1 MDGSLP
7 SSDAFAHELATH
19 EVVDVAT
26 AEVSKKLRGG
36 VWERS
41 ELARGIYG
49 AVFAVG
55 RWLSEH
61 GVTPNSLTYAALSLA
76 LASGMA
82 AAAGFYL
89 VAAGCLLVS
98 GAFDL
103 LDGIV
108 ARAGHQS
115 TRFGALLDSTVDR
128 LADALPLLGLVVGTS
143 PSALGSVVL
152 VVAMM
157 TGFAVSYV
165 RARAEGLG
173 ISLPPLFMRRAERVV
188 LILLALVVGSITVP
202 GFPSEV
208 AMLSIIAMMA
218 LLSLVAAVWALRAAY
233 VALELDD
240 VAHVSVSVTA
250 PAAPTPSRP

>member
-7 SSDAFAHELATH
+7 SSDAFAHEL
-19 EVVDVAT
+19 VAHT
-26 AEVSKKLRGG
+26 DEVSKKLRGG

-41 ELARGIYG
+41 EVARTTYG
-49 AVFAVG
+49 AILGLG
-55 RWLSEH
+55 RWLAEH
-61 GVTPNSLTYAALSLA
+61 GITPNSLTYAALA
-76 LASGMA
+76 LAVASGVA
-82 AAAGFYL
+82 AALGLYL
-89 VAAGCLLVS
+89 VAAGCLVAS

-108 ARAGHQS
+108 ARAAQLN

-128 LADALPLLGLVVGTS
+128 LADALPLLGLVVAGSQT
-143 PSALGSVVL
+143 PLASAVVVL
-152 VVAMM
+152 AIV

-173 ISLPPLFMRRAERVV
+173 ISLPPLFMRRAERLVM
-188 LILLALVVGSITVP
+188 LLLALVLGSVEVP

-208 AMLSIIAMMA
+208 AMLSVIGVMA

-233 VALELDD
+233 VVLALDD
-240 VAHVSVSVTA
+240 EARVNA
-250 PAAPTPSRP
+250 PVAPTPSRP

>member
-7 SSDAFAHELATH
+7 SSDAFVRKLAPQT
-19 EVVDVAT
+19 D
-26 AEVSKKLRGG
+26 EVSKKLRGG

-41 ELARGIYG
+41 DLARGIYAG
-49 AVFAVG
+49 VLGVG
-55 RWLSEH
+55 RWLAEH
-61 GVTPNSLTYAALSLA
+61 GVTPNALTYAALAMA
-76 LASGMA
+76 LVSGVA
-82 AAAGFYL
+82 AALGCYL
-89 VAAGCLLVS
+89 IAALCLLIS

-108 ARAGHQS
+108 ARAAHLS
-115 TRFGALLDSTVDR
+115 SRFGALLDSTVDR
-128 LADALPLLGLVVGTS
+128 LADALPLLGLVVACSQTA
-143 PSALGSVVL
+143 SASAVL
-152 VVAMM
+152 VTAMM

-165 RARAEGLG
+165 RARAEGLR

-188 LILLALVVGSITVP
+188 LLLLALVVGSITAP

-208 AMLSIIAMMA
+208 AMLSIIGVMA

-233 VALELDD
+233 LVLALDD
-240 VAHVSVSVTA
+240 VRVSA

>member
-7 SSDAFAHELATH
+7 SSDAFAHEL
-19 EVVDVAT
+19 VAT
-26 AEVSKKLRGG
+26 DEVSKKLRGG

-41 ELARGIYG
+41 ELARGTYA
-49 AVFAVG
+49 AVLSLG
-55 RWLSEH
+55 RWLAEH
-61 GVTPNSLTYAALSLA
+61 GITPNSLTYAALGLA
-76 LASGMA
+76 LASGVA
-82 AAAGFYL
+82 AALGLYL
-89 VAAGCLLVS
+89 VAALCLLAS

-108 ARAGHQS
+108 ARAAHLH

-128 LADALPLLGLVVGTS
+128 LADALPLLGLVVAGSQTPLS
-143 PSALGSVVL
+143 SAVL
-152 VVAMM
+152 VVAII
-157 TGFAVSYV
+157 TGFTVSYV

-173 ISLPPLFMRRAERVV
+173 ISLPPLFMRRAERLV
-188 LILLALVVGSITVP
+188 LLLLALVVGSVSVP

-208 AMLSIIAMMA
+208 AMLSVIAVMA

-233 VALELDD
+233 LALSHEE
-240 VAHVSVSVTA
+240 ARVTV

>member
-7 SSDAFAHELATH
+7 SSDAFAHELATQT
-19 EVVDVAT
+19 D
-26 AEVSKKLRGG
+26 EVSKKLRGG

-41 ELARGIYG
+41 DLARAIYAG
-49 AVFAVG
+49 VLGVG
-55 RWLSEH
+55 RWLAEH
-61 GVTPNSLTYAALSLA
+61 GVTPNALTYAALSMA
-76 LASGMA
+76 LASGVA
-82 AAAGFYL
+82 AALGCYL
-89 VAAGCLLVS
+89 VAAVCLLVS
-98 GAFDL
+98 GGFDL

-108 ARAGHQS
+108 ARAAHLS
-115 TRFGALLDSTVDR
+115 SRFGALLDSTVDR
-128 LADALPLLGLVVGTS
+128 LADALPLLGLVIACSQTALA
-143 PSALGSVVL
+143 SAVL

-188 LILLALVVGSITVP
+188 LLLLALVVGSITAP

-208 AMLSIIAMMA
+208 AMLSIVGVMA

-233 VALELDD
+233 VVLALDE
-240 VAHVSVSVTA
+240 VRVTA
-250 PAAPTPSRP
+250 PVAPTPSRP

>member
-7 SSDAFAHELATH
+7 SSDTYAPKLAPQA
-19 EVVDVAT
+19 D
-26 AEVSKKLRGG
+26 EVSKKLRGG

-49 AVFAVG
+49 AVLSLG
-55 RWLSEH
+55 RWLAEH
-61 GVTPNSLTYAALSLA
+61 GVTPNALTYVALAMALVSGIAAALGCYLLA
-76 LASGMA
+76 A
-82 AAAGFYL
+82 
-89 VAAGCLLVS
+89 VCLLVS

-108 ARAGHQS
+108 ARSAHLS

-128 LADALPLLGLVVGTS
+128 LADAFPLMGLIVSCS
-143 PSALGSVVL
+143 PTALSSVVL

-157 TGFAVSYV
+157 AGFAISYV

-173 ISLPPLFMRRAERVV
+173 ISLPTLFMRRAERVV
-188 LILLALVVGSITVP
+188 LLLLALVVGSITAP

-208 AMLSIIAMMA
+208 AMLSIIAVMG
-218 LLSLVAAVWALRAAY
+218 LLSVVAAVWALRAAY
-233 VALELDD
+233 LVLALDE
-240 VAHVSVSVTA
+240 VTRVTV
-250 PAAPTPSRP
+250 PATPTPSRP

>member
-1 MDGSLP
+1 MDGSFP
-7 SSDAFAHELATH
+7 SSDGFTH
-19 EVVDVAT
+19 GLVTQTD
-26 AEVSKKLRGG
+26 EVSKKLRGG

-41 ELARGIYG
+41 DLARGTYA
-49 AVFAVG
+49 AVLGVG
-55 RWLSEH
+55 RWLAKH
-61 GVTPNSLTYAALSLA
+61 GITPNALTYAAFA
-76 LASGMA
+76 MAVASGLA
-82 AAAGFYL
+82 AALELYL
-89 VAAGCLLVS
+89 VAAACLLLS

-108 ARAGHQS
+108 ARAAHLS

-128 LADALPLLGLVVGTS
+128 MADALPLLGLVVACSQVPLASG
-143 PSALGSVVL
+143 VL

-188 LILLALVVGSITVP
+188 LLLLALVVGAIDAP
-202 GFPSEV
+202 GFPAQV
-208 AMLSIIAMMA
+208 AMLSIIGVMA
-218 LLSLVAAVWALRAAY
+218 LLSTVAAIWALRAAY
-233 VALELDD
+233 LVLAVDELD
-240 VAHVSVSVTA
+240 HVTV

>member
-1 MDGSLP
+1 MDGSFP
-7 SSDAFAHELATH
+7 SSDAFTHELVQT
-19 EVVDVAT
+19 D
-26 AEVSKKLRGG
+26 EVSKKLRGG

-41 ELARGIYG
+41 EFARGTYA
-49 AVFAVG
+49 AVLGLG
-55 RWLSEH
+55 RWLASH
-61 GVTPNSLTYAALSLA
+61 HITPNSLTYAALA
-76 LASGMA
+76 LAVASGV
-82 AAAGFYL
+82 AAGLGLYL
-89 VAAGCLLVS
+89 VAAACLLLS
-98 GAFDL
+98 GVFDL

-108 ARAGHQS
+108 ARAAQLN

-128 LADALPLLGLVVGTS
+128 LADALPLLGLVVACS
-143 PSALGSVVL
+143 QAALASVVL

-188 LILLALVVGSITVP
+188 LLLLALVVGSIDVP

-208 AMLSIIAMMA
+208 AMLSIIGVMA
-218 LLSLVAAVWALRAAY
+218 LLSLVAAIWALRSAYLVAAVDE
-233 VALELDD
+233 VAR
-240 VAHVSVSVTA
+240 VTV

>member
-7 SSDAFAHELATH
+7 SSDAFVHELRAKT
-19 EVVDVAT
+19 D
-26 AEVSKKLRGG
+26 EVSKKLRGG

-41 ELARGIYG
+41 ELARGTYA
-49 AVFAVG
+49 AVLGFG
-55 RWLSEH
+55 RWLSER
-61 GVTPNSLTYAALSLA
+61 GVTPNSLTYAALSMA

-82 AAAGFYL
+82 AALGYYL
-89 VAAGCLLVS
+89 VAALCLLVS

-108 ARAGHQS
+108 ARAAHLS

-128 LADALPLLGLVVGTS
+128 LADALPLLGLVVACSQT
-143 PSALGSVVL
+143 PLASAVL
-152 VVAMM
+152 VLAMM

-188 LILLALVVGSITVP
+188 LLLLALLVGSITAP

-208 AMLSIIAMMA
+208 AMLSIIGVMA
-218 LLSLVAAVWALRAAY
+218 LLSSVAAVWALRSAY
-233 VALELDD
+233 VVLALDD
-240 VAHVSVSVTA
+240 VRVSA

>member
-7 SSDAFAHELATH
+7 SSDAFAHELATQT
-19 EVVDVAT
+19 D
-26 AEVSKKLRGG
+26 EVSKKLRGG

-41 ELARGIYG
+41 ELARGVYG
-49 AVFAVG
+49 AVFDFG
-55 RWLSEH
+55 RWLSER
-61 GVTPNSLTYAALSLA
+61 GITPNSLTYAALSLA
-76 LASGMA
+76 LASGVA
-82 AAAGFYL
+82 AAFGHYL
-89 VAAGCLLVS
+89 VAAACLLIS

-108 ARAGHQS
+108 ARAAHLS

-128 LADALPLLGLVVGTS
+128 LADALPLLGLVIGYSQT
-143 PSALGSVVL
+143 PLASAVL

-173 ISLPPLFMRRAERVV
+173 IKLPPLFMRRAERVV
-188 LILLALVVGSITVP
+188 LLLLALVVGSVTVP

-208 AMLSIIAMMA
+208 AMLSVIAVMA
-218 LLSLVAAVWALRAAY
+218 VLSLVAAVWALRSAY
-233 VALELDD
+233 VSLALDE
-240 VAHVSVSVTA
+240 VARVTA
-250 PAAPTPSRP
+250 PGAPTPSRP